1 MPAKSAANRKPPA
14 RPIRQARRHAQEQA
28 QGRLE
33 VHGEIDERQ
42 AAQGVRVDQAEG
54 QARAR
59 GGLGLPLDGGCL
71 CGRIRY
77 RLTAA
82 PFDAGYG
89 HCTLC
94 RRASGAPTLA
104 FATVPLADLQW
115 LRGEPAHF

>member
-1 MPAKSAANRKPPA
+1 
-14 RPIRQARRHAQEQA
+14 
-28 QGRLE
+28 
-33 VHGEIDERQ
+33 
-42 AAQGVRVDQAEG
+42 
-54 QARAR
+54 
-59 GGLGLPLDGGCL
+59 LPLDGGCL

-82 PFDAGYG
+82 PFDAGYC